1 MRDDTTGRL
10 TEILM
15 GVKTDKLAEDYI
27 NTYASEHYGSF
38 SEFFKEYIDCNG
50 LTLSDIIKN
59 SSINKNYVYQIVDGK
74 KQGSR
79 DKLLALCI
87 GAGMNFTATNR
98 ALKAGGKNP
107 IDPKNP
113 RDARIAVCINQNI
126 RKVMKVNIILEENGM
141 ELFDWIQE

>member
-1 MRDDTTGRL
+1 MKDETTGRL

-15 GVKTDKLAEDYI
+15 GVKTDKRAEAYI
-27 NTYASEHYGSF
+27 NKYATEYYGSF
-38 SEFFKEYIDCNG
+38 SEFFNNYIERND
-50 LTLSDIIKN
+50 LVLADIIKN
-59 SSINKNYVYQIVDGK
+59 SSINKNYVYQIVHGS

-87 GAGMNFTATNR
+87 GAGMNFTMTNR

-107 IDPKNP
+107 IDPRNP
-113 RDARIAVCINQNI
+113 RDARIAVCINQGMNN
-126 RKVMKVNIILEENGM
+126 VLKVNIILEENGM